1 MAKIEVDLDVED
13 LAYELSD
20 QLTDTVWL
28 KFMKEMDEQRADIGL
43 TKRLHEY
50 LGEAIEEDEER
61 G

>member
-43 TKRLHEY
+43 TKRLHKH
-50 LGEAIEEDEER
+50 LGEVIEEESDAS
-61 G
+61 